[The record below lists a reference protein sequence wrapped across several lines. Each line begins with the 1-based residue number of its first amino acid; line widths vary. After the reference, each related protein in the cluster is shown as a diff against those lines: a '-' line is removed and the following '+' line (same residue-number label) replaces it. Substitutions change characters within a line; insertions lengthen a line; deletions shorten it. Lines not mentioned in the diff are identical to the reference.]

1 MCTGSRRRCVCAH
14 CEVFASTTHTCSLP
28 HAVWCVPQSMFKLAN
43 DADPGLTQFRRHM
56 HRFAGSL
63 KLHPDEP
70 RAWLNMALIHQCVTS
85 K

>member
-1 MCTGSRRRCVCAH
+1 
-14 CEVFASTTHTCSLP
+14 
-28 HAVWCVPQSMFKLAN
+28 MFKLAN